1 MESQTILLLAVV
13 AVLGFWAVGAYNR
26 LVRLRNEVARAF
38 GPLEAQLVQR
48 HAILLRWAE
57 ALRPVL
63 EGSAQGIDAVCAAA
77 EQLRVV
83 SEQARLRPAH
93 ARAITQLRLAEDTLA
108 AARARLVAELPAHL
122 YQQTML
128 SGAAMEVAGC
138 QDELSAVGSTLAF
151 ARSQF
156 NAAAEQYNEAMLQFP
171 TVLLSSLFGFKA
183 AGLL

>member
-1 MESQTILLLAVV
+1 MESQTILMLAVV

-26 LVRLRNEVARAF
+26 LVRLRHQITRQFDA
-38 GPLEAQLVQR
+38 LDAQLVQR

-63 EGSAQGIDAVCAAA
+63 EGSHPAIDAVVAAA
-77 EQLRVV
+77 EQLRLVR
-83 SEQARLRPAH
+83 EQAKLKPSQ
-93 ARAITQLRLAEDTLA
+93 ARAITSLRLAEDTLA
-108 AARARLVAELPAHL
+108 AARAKLLAELPAHL
-122 YQQTML
+122 YQQTVL
-128 SGAAMEVAGC
+128 NGAGMEVATC

-156 NAAAEQYNEAMLQFP
+156 NQAAERYNEAMLQFP
-171 TVLLSSLFGFKA
+171 TVLIASLFGFQA